1 MGSSIYNR
9 KQQLQHDVV
18 SSARRW
24 YRGCIAQGQDDE
36 SMPPGELQKLFRRCR
51 ALESFGMMTGLS
63 SGQAL

>member
-1 MGSSIYNR
+1 MGSVYNR

-24 YRGCIAQGQDDE
+24 YRGCIAQGQVEEE
-36 SMPPGELQKLFRRCR
+36 SLPGELQRLFRRVR
-51 ALESFGMMTGLS
+51 TLEAFGMTGLS